1 MNFYKSVTDISS
13 HLLFD
18 NSEWATHEADFVI
31 NNINGMLLNNKNLE
45 HELAS
50 NIIQLK
56 KVNL

>member
-18 NSEWATHEADFVI
+18 NSEQATHEAVFVI

-56 KVNL
+56 KVKL